1 MGQRDAAGLRNDPPI
16 ALQTMGDSFPVRK
29 ELRAVRLCVLHTGVA
44 VRLLV
49 GARRGGREC
58 EANETEKH
66 QGTKLCGQD
75 QPPFLR

>member
-1 MGQRDAAGLRNDPPI
+1 MRLR
-16 ALQTMGDSFPVRK
+16 
-29 ELRAVRLCVLHTGVA
+29 VLHTGVV

-75 QPPFLR
+75 QPPFIASIKNSP